1 MSHLPHRFR
10 SLRWRLTLSYA
21 AVTLVA
27 LMSLEIAFVIVPG
40 IVSLAGPQRPAAL
53 LTGLERQTPRLLP
66 YLERTPPDRA
76 GLSVN
81 LSAHR
86 DPILISSA
94 LTDAIRG
101 TVTVTP
107 GGNAALLVLGADGQP
122 FATLTPSS
130 GPAANAS
137 AIRALP
143 QSRSAVTAALAGR
156 TDATTLMQSADN
168 GLTVA
173 AAPITDAAGRV
184 RGALLLAVDLRVLL
198 RPLFATNLLG
208 LLASLIP
215 FTLIASV
222 LGTLFGVLTARGLT
236 RRLGALTGAAD
247 AWSQGDFAVAVRDPT
262 EDELG
267 QLARHLNGMAEQI
280 QTLLS
285 ARKELAVV
293 EERNRL
299 ARDLHDSVKQQ
310 IFAASMQIAA
320 ARALVRRDPAAAEA
334 RLSEVERTVAE
345 AQRELTDLIRE
356 LRPAALANKGLVPAL
371 RDYSGDWSRRSGI
384 AAEVYAQGERPA
396 PLDVEQALFRVAQE
410 ALANIARHS
419 GATRAEVRVSWE
431 PEALRLTVSDDGRGF
446 DAAAA
451 DGKGVGLQSM
461 RERVEAIGGALA
473 IRAAASGPGACVEA
487 CVPLARLAIPV
498 PDAADRD
505 DAAPPAR
512 DGARV

>member
-1 MSHLPHRFR
+1 MSHLPRRFR

-27 LMSLEIAFVIVPG
+27 LISLEVAFVIVPG
-40 IVSLAGPQRPAAL
+40 IVTLAGPQRPAAL
-53 LTGLERQTPRLLP
+53 LAGLERQTSRLVP

-76 GLSVN
+76 ALRAF

-86 DPILISSA
+86 DPIPISAA
-94 LTDAIRG
+94 LTDALRG
-101 TVTVTP
+101 TVAVTP
-107 GGNAALLVLGADGQP
+107 GDNAALLAVGADGQP
-122 FATLTPSS
+122 LATLAPSS
-130 GPAANAS
+130 GMAANTAAVRTLPEARS
-137 AIRALP
+137 AIA
-143 QSRSAVTAALAGR
+143 AALAGR
-156 TDATTLMQSADN
+156 TDAGELMRSAAN
-168 GLTVA
+168 GLTIA
-173 AAPITDAAGRV
+173 AAPITDATGHV
-184 RGALLLAVDLRVLL
+184 RGALLLAVDLHVLL
-198 RPLFATNLLG
+198 RPLFALNLFG

-222 LGTLFGVLTARGLT
+222 LGTLSGVLTARGLT
-236 RRLGALTGAAD
+236 RRLGALAGAAD

-267 QLARHLNGMAEQI
+267 LLARRLNGMAEQI
-280 QTLLS
+280 QTLLA

-310 IFAASMQIAA
+310 IFAASMQMAA
-320 ARALVRRDPAAAEA
+320 ARALVQRDPQAAEA
-334 RLSEVERTVAE
+334 RLGEVERTVAE
-345 AQRELTDLIRE
+345 AQRELTALIGE

-371 RDYSGDWSRRSGI
+371 RDYSGDWSRRTGI

-396 PLDVEQALFRVAQE
+396 PLEVEQALFRVAQE

-419 GATRAEVRVSWE
+419 GATHTEVRVSWE
-431 PEALRLTVSDDGRGF
+431 PEALRLIIADDGRGF

-451 DGKGVGLQSM
+451 AGKGIGLQSM

-473 IRAAASGPGACVEA
+473 IRTAESGVGMRVEA
-487 CVPLARLAIPV
+487 CVPLARLAVSV
-498 PDAADRD
+498 PDAPSDAPDTADRA
-505 DAAPPAR
+505 DAAP
-512 DGARV
+512 

>member
-1 MSHLPHRFR
+1 MEERMSHLPRRFR

-27 LMSLEIAFVIVPG
+27 LISLEVAFVIVPG

-53 LTGLERQTPRLLP
+53 LAGLERQTPRLVP

-76 GLSVN
+76 GLSAY
-81 LSAHR
+81 LSTHR
-86 DPILISSA
+86 DPILISAA
-94 LTDAIRG
+94 LTDALRG
-101 TVTVTP
+101 TVAVAP
-107 GGNAALLVLGADGQP
+107 GANAALLVIGADGQP
-122 FATLTPSS
+122 LATLTPSS
-130 GPAANAS
+130 GTVANAS
-137 AIRALP
+137 AVRALP
-143 QSRSAVTAALAGR
+143 AARSAVTAALAGR
-156 TDATTLMQSADN
+156 TNTTELIQSADN

-173 AAPITDAAGRV
+173 AAPITDTSGRV
-184 RGALLLAVDLRVLL
+184 RGALLLAVDLVPLL

-215 FTLIASV
+215 FTLLASV

-236 RRLGALTGAAD
+236 RRLDALGGAAD

-285 ARKELAVV
+285 TRKELAVV

-334 RLSEVERTVAE
+334 RLGEVERTIAE

-384 AAEVYAQGERPA
+384 TAEVYAQGERPV

-419 GATRAEVRVSWE
+419 GATHAEVRVSWE
-431 PEALRLTVSDDGRGF
+431 PEALRLAVSDDGRGF

-451 DGKGVGLQSM
+451 EGKGVGLQSM
-461 RERVEAIGGALA
+461 RERIEAIGGTLA
-473 IRAAASGPGACVEA
+473 IRAAASGRGTCVEA
-487 CVPLARLAIPV
+487 CVPLARLAV
-498 PDAADRD
+498 ASTSRDAELRD
-505 DAAPPAR
+505 NAQ
-512 DGARV
+512 V